1 MNESAPT
8 IFVVDDDVAVRKSL
22 VRLLRSAGYQV
33 ESFASAGEFLN
44 HWQEHA
50 TTGCLVLDVQM
61 PGLSGFDLQR
71 QLRSTP
77 RSLPIVF
84 ITGHGDIPMSV
95 MAMKAGAVNFLAKP
109 FQAEDLLLAIGEAIA
124 RAAEKES
131 EQSERAE
138 LEKRY
143 AMLTPRE
150 REVMVLVVRGLANKR
165 IATELGIGE
174 KTIKVHRGRVM
185 SKMRVRSVA
194 ELVLV
199 SLKIGIRPEP
209 AAVPPQAL
217 RVWQSERSY
226 RGHPRLLLG
235 PRSHIR
241 RADWMY
247 SSHSE
252 GLICSRIVLRARDTA
267 WP

>member
-1 MNESAPT
+1 VNESSPT
-8 IFVVDDDVAVRKSL
+8 VFVVDDDAAVRKSL
-22 VRLLRSAGYQV
+22 VRLLRSADYQV
-33 ESFASAGEFLN
+33 EAFASAREFLN

-61 PGLSGFDLQR
+61 PGLNGLDLQR
-71 QLRSTP
+71 ELRSTP

-95 MAMKAGAVNFLAKP
+95 MAMKAGAVDFLAKP

-124 RAAEKES
+124 SSAEEQS

-143 AMLTPRE
+143 ATLTPRE

-199 SLKIGIRPEP
+199 SLKVGIMPERATDSP
-209 AAVPPQAL
+209 
-217 RVWQSERSY
+217 RER
-226 RGHPRLLLG
+226 
-235 PRSHIR
+235 
-241 RADWMY
+241 
-247 SSHSE
+247 
-252 GLICSRIVLRARDTA
+252 
-267 WP
+267 

>member
-8 IFVVDDDVAVRKSL
+8 IFVVDDDAAVRKSL

-61 PGLSGFDLQR
+61 PGLNGFDLQR

-124 RAAEKES
+124 SAAEKES

-143 AMLTPRE
+143 ATLTPRE

-199 SLKIGIRPEP
+199 SLKIGIMPEP
-209 AAVPPQAL
+209 AAVPPQA
-217 RVWQSERSY
+217 R
-226 RGHPRLLLG
+226 
-235 PRSHIR
+235 
-241 RADWMY
+241 
-247 SSHSE
+247 
-252 GLICSRIVLRARDTA
+252 
-267 WP
+267 

>member
-1 MNESAPT
+1 
-8 IFVVDDDVAVRKSL
+8 
-22 VRLLRSAGYQV
+22 
-33 ESFASAGEFLN
+33 
-44 HWQEHA
+44 
-50 TTGCLVLDVQM
+50 
-61 PGLSGFDLQR
+61 
-71 QLRSTP
+71 
-77 RSLPIVF
+77 
-84 ITGHGDIPMSV
+84 MSV

-143 AMLTPRE
+143 ATLTPRE

-199 SLKIGIRPEP
+199 SLKIGIMPEP
-209 AAVPPQAL
+209 AAVPPQA
-217 RVWQSERSY
+217 R
-226 RGHPRLLLG
+226 
-235 PRSHIR
+235 
-241 RADWMY
+241 
-247 SSHSE
+247 
-252 GLICSRIVLRARDTA
+252 
-267 WP
+267 